1 MILTLELLGT
11 NKSRVFR
18 IEDPDHMSLTRLA
31 QFYLSMTDHEAVS
44 MESKGE
50 KRIEYLFYSWA
61 EKGFLNPD
69 LAIGKL
75 FIASED
81 TILIIP
87 AIRDQHLNPFDSR
100 KES

>member
-44 MESKGE
+44 MESKPN
-50 KRIEYLFYSWA
+50 Y
-61 EKGFLNPD
+61 
-69 LAIGKL
+69 
-75 FIASED
+75 
-81 TILIIP
+81 
-87 AIRDQHLNPFDSR
+87 
-100 KES
+100 